1 MKDSA
6 GILQQAKFVGL
17 VLQMVVVSIIFETR
31 GEHIFQ
37 SIPFDD
43 TFSKESED
51 YQSMDFKIRF
61 VCFLFWVL
69 GFVEFLII
77 FNGITMFNNQFNL
90 GMIFAHFLS
99 IVILVNFKTTKAHVD
114 TFSGALVVAG

>member
-37 SIPFDD
+37 SIPFDE